1 MNAGCL
7 PAATLIVATGLSAL
21 AQDKLYTPTPLAEL
35 LTEAQNGNA
44 QLMAA
49 EHAWRAASQ
58 VAQQVTTLPDPQFTV
73 QQFSVG
79 SPRPFAGFTNSDF
92 AYIGFGASQEL
103 PYPGKLR
110 LKGQVATLEAGVQ
123 QAQAFE
129 LHSAVMQQVK
139 IAYFHLAYLQQT
151 LKVLERTGTT
161 LKQLAETELS
171 RYRVGEGSQAEVL
184 RAQLEHTKLV
194 REVTMHH
201 GEVAQYQ
208 AELKL
213 LLHRPQESADIVAED
228 LKLTPLAY
236 GAPELLSFVQGKNP
250 AVQSQKAALNKQEAQ
265 LPSTERARKPDFS
278 VGYMFE
284 KTGGPYR
291 DYYMLTLG
299 LTLPR
304 RRRVNAEIW
313 EAAET

>member
-1 MNAGCL
+1 MNAACFS
-7 PAATLIVATGLSAL
+7 AATLIVATGLSAF
-21 AQDKLYTPTPLAEL
+21 AHDEPSTPSPLADL
-35 LTEAQNGNA
+35 LEEAKNTNA
-44 QLMAA
+44 QLSAA
-49 EHAWRAASQ
+49 DHAWQAAGA
-58 VAQQVTTLPDPQFTV
+58 VARQVTTLPDPQFTV

-103 PYPGKLR
+103 PYPGKLQ
-110 LKGQVATLEAGVQ
+110 LKGQVATREAGVQ
-123 QAQAFE
+123 LAQAAE
-129 LHSAVMQQVK
+129 LRASITQQVK
-139 IAYFHLAYLQQT
+139 IAYFRLAYLQQT
-151 LKVLERTGTT
+151 LKVLERTRTT
-161 LKQLAETELS
+161 LKQLADTELS

-184 RAQLEHTKLV
+184 KSQLEYTKLV

-228 LKLTPLAY
+228 LKPTPLAY
-236 GAPELLSFVQGKNP
+236 GAPELLSFVQGQNP
-250 AVQSQKAALNKQEAQ
+250 AVQSEKAALGKQEAQ
-265 LPSTERARKPDFS
+265 LQAAERARKPDFS
-278 VGYMFE
+278 VGYMFQAA
-284 KTGGPYR
+284 GGRYR

-299 LTLPR
+299 VSLPR

-313 EAAET
+313 E